1 AGLLLLVIT
10 AHSLFL
16 FAAYPRQI
24 TFAGHLWSVKTSHGR
39 VGPGPNYFSDS
50 TNNVWVDATGKL
62 HMKITNTRGKWYCAE
77 IVSAENFGYGTY
89 RWYIDSPVDT
99 LNPNV
104 VLGLFTW
111 SDNAAYNHRE
121 IDIEFSRWGAVNNQ
135 NAQYVVQPYNLPQ
148 NIHRFNIPAGINTS
162 MHSFNWQSTS
172 VSSESDRGQSLP
184 PSPTDILQQWNFT
197 SGIPVPG

>member
-1 AGLLLLVIT
+1 
-10 AHSLFL
+10 
-16 FAAYPRQI
+16 
-24 TFAGHLWSVKTSHGR
+24 
-39 VGPGPNYFSDS
+39 
-50 TNNVWVDATGKL
+50 
-62 HMKITNTRGKWYCAE
+62 
-77 IVSAENFGYGTY
+77 SAENFGYGTY

-197 SGIPVPG
+197 SGIPVPGDENARINLWLYQGKAPTDGKPVEIVFSKFEFVK